1 MFEDKDEVQKA
12 VMELKLFSGMASGE
26 FATEEDILD
35 STGEV
40 AAQVNYRINYSLIW
54 WSDSVKSTFVSAQPK
69 NHSKPLQICLGCP
82 KKILSSIG
90 ACEQSSLWVL
100 CFDEFTF

>member
-1 MFEDKDEVQKA
+1 MWHESHQFFSDSKTNKIRLKVSDVIAKSETAAELMMFEDKDEVQKA

-40 AAQVNYRINYSLIW
+40 AAQVNYRIN
-54 WSDSVKSTFVSAQPK
+54 
-69 NHSKPLQICLGCP
+69 
-82 KKILSSIG
+82 
-90 ACEQSSLWVL
+90 
-100 CFDEFTF
+100 

>member
-1 MFEDKDEVQKA
+1 MWHESHQFFSDSKTNKIRLKVSDVIAKSETAAELMMFEDKDEVQKA

-40 AAQVNYRINYSLIW
+40 AAQVNYRINKL
-54 WSDSVKSTFVSAQPK
+54 F
-69 NHSKPLQICLGCP
+69 
-82 KKILSSIG
+82 
-90 ACEQSSLWVL
+90 
-100 CFDEFTF
+100 

>member
-1 MFEDKDEVQKA
+1 MWHESHQFFSDSKTNKIRIKVSDVIAKSETAVELMMFEDKDEVQKA

-40 AAQVNYRINYSLIW
+40 AAQVNYRIN
-54 WSDSVKSTFVSAQPK
+54 
-69 NHSKPLQICLGCP
+69 
-82 KKILSSIG
+82 
-90 ACEQSSLWVL
+90 
-100 CFDEFTF
+100 

>member
-40 AAQVNYRINYSLIW
+40 AAQVNYRIN
-54 WSDSVKSTFVSAQPK
+54 
-69 NHSKPLQICLGCP
+69 
-82 KKILSSIG
+82 
-90 ACEQSSLWVL
+90 
-100 CFDEFTF
+100 

>member
-1 MFEDKDEVQKA
+1 MMFEDKDEVQKA

-40 AAQVNYRINYSLIW
+40 AAQVNYKINYLFR
-54 WSDSVKSTFVSAQPK
+54 FVIEIFVPDIS
-69 NHSKPLQICLGCP
+69 
-82 KKILSSIG
+82 
-90 ACEQSSLWVL
+90 
-100 CFDEFTF
+100 

>member
-1 MFEDKDEVQKA
+1 MMFEDKDEVQKA

-40 AAQVNYRINYSLIW
+40 AAQVNYKINYLFQ
-54 WSDSVKSTFVSAQPK
+54 FVIEIFVPDIS
-69 NHSKPLQICLGCP
+69 
-82 KKILSSIG
+82 
-90 ACEQSSLWVL
+90 
-100 CFDEFTF
+100 

>member
-1 MFEDKDEVQKA
+1 MWHESHQFFSDSKTNKIRLKVSDVIAKSETAVELMMFEDKDEVQKA

-40 AAQVNYRINYSLIW
+40 AAQVNYRIN
-54 WSDSVKSTFVSAQPK
+54 
-69 NHSKPLQICLGCP
+69 
-82 KKILSSIG
+82 
-90 ACEQSSLWVL
+90 
-100 CFDEFTF
+100 

>member
-1 MFEDKDEVQKA
+1 MKIDKDEVQKA

-40 AAQVNYRINYSLIW
+40 AAQVNYKINYLFQ
-54 WSDSVKSTFVSAQPK
+54 FVIEIFVPDIS
-69 NHSKPLQICLGCP
+69 
-82 KKILSSIG
+82 
-90 ACEQSSLWVL
+90 
-100 CFDEFTF
+100 

>member
-1 MFEDKDEVQKA
+1 MWHESHQFFSDSKTNKIRLKVSDVIAKSETAVELMMFEDKDEVQKA

-40 AAQVNYRINYSLIW
+40 AAQVNYKINYLFQ
-54 WSDSVKSTFVSAQPK
+54 FVIEIFVPDIS
-69 NHSKPLQICLGCP
+69 
-82 KKILSSIG
+82 
-90 ACEQSSLWVL
+90 
-100 CFDEFTF
+100 